1 MSVYP
6 LYKEIFPPTSVEHCL
21 CAKFTSPYD
30 TNLILARTSVLE
42 IYRFREEVDVASELA
57 AGENED
63 MEVQEFGGDEDQKF
77 LFPTL
82 TPASTAPVMT
92 ARLELVAKYKLHGN
106 IMSMGVVT
114 TITSAMNGLDS
125 LLLTFEDAKR
135 KQLSL
140 LEYSLATN
148 SIVTV
153 SIHFYEREDFKREF
167 LSNTYAP
174 KVHVDPSNRCAVT
187 NFYGDKLAIL
197 PFCQEETL
205 HIDEEETASNRPYAP
220 SFVVDLASIHPE
232 IKNVIDMTFLYDYYE
247 PTLAILFETVQT
259 WPGKLSSKKDT
270 CSLIIVSLDISQKH
284 YPIIYSPKPLPS
296 SSLRLI
302 PIPRPIG
309 GILVIFSNGIIHIDQ
324 SSPATGIALNA
335 FASSTT
341 DFPLS
346 YKYSTLGVAL
356 EGCQHVVIDSSRVM
370 LFSRDGDMYLV
381 ELIQDGRSVQR
392 IEIEKVGASTI
403 PSCACLVSDGYFFLG
418 SSLGES
424 YLIQYGEEGKEED
437 GENKERKRSLL
448 VRRNTAE
455 LDADLYGTDS
465 RTSTIVTS
473 TETENKKTGSGE
485 LWFRVCDTLINV
497 GPIVDMTVGE
507 PTYGED
513 DMNHNVRKDVELVTC
528 SGYGKTGSL
537 CVFHRAIIP
546 RIISSFDLSECNDM
560 WTVRCR
566 KEFIYEGV
574 RFDFGEAGSSM
585 EDSQSET
592 FDKYLFISKNAR
604 TMVLMTG
611 EDIQELDNAGFYT
624 EGPTISVGTLFNE
637 TRIVQVYA
645 NGISLLNADGITTQS
660 IPFSNDSEN
669 AVIVSAHIVDPYVLL
684 LCEDGSIK
692 LLKADDTSNEIV
704 FCKLT
709 SDINAEPIISCCVY
723 RDESDLFTLYRDL
736 TQYLPSKPLQPRKKP
751 PVSPQPENH
760 NSPQVTSQKL
770 HDLDDDIDNELY
782 GDDSIVEDIVIDEAN
797 NIIEKKEVRGEK
809 GEENGKTE
817 MQVDEEERAGNEE
830 ELKEDKKVAEH
841 KVTGME
847 DETKATFWAVL
858 LRIDG
863 ALEIYQLPD
872 FQEVFCFP
880 NFDSLPQVLSDVTS
894 RQNVKASGQ
903 SIEVIEILMTSLGEN
918 KKSPYLIVRTRLG
931 DILIYSAFR
940 SWTSS
945 DTTPVNYFLSTTPN
959 PTTPTTP
966 TVSYFPTRLA
976 LRFSRIHHEY
986 IARDPIHADT
996 EDKPV
1001 SNRTY
1006 PYNPDEPWPET
1017 SNPSPSLQS
1026 IMKSI
1031 KRRLIP
1037 FRNVKGFAGVFVT
1050 GARPV
1055 WVICGAKRYVRVL
1068 PMGGEDGI
1076 KAFTQF
1082 HNVNCVHGFLY
1093 SNIEDVC
1100 RMGILPSDF
1109 SYDLEW
1115 PVKKINLGRSVHG
1128 IEYHPDM
1135 QVHALLSSVTVSF
1148 RLHDDNGEPIVGE
1161 YEDPNFPPKT
1171 QKFTLELI
1179 SPVTWETVDRHDFNE
1194 DEQGLC
1200 IKCVSLQ
1207 TKSTASGRKAFIA
1220 VGTGYF
1226 RGEDVG
1232 MRGTIYVYEIIEVVP
1247 EPDNP
1252 QTNHKFKL
1260 LCFED
1265 VKGSVSAICD
1275 VNGYLLTCVGP
1286 KIFIRAF
1293 EDNDRLISV
1302 AFIDIQI
1309 YATCVSPIK
1318 DFILLGDIYNSAWFL
1333 GFQEEP
1339 AKLALLGKDYHKLS
1353 VIAANFILDDRV
1365 LYFVIADN
1373 DKNIHL
1379 FQYAPYNLQSFA
1391 GQKLVRRGDFHVGAQ
1406 INTMVRIKRRE
1417 VVRRDNAGA
1426 DQMMMTDEES
1436 GSFAELCLCG
1446 TLDGSIGMV
1455 TPIPEKMYKRMQL
1468 LHAQMVNGIPHPAG
1482 LNPKSFRLLQSKLR
1496 LLQNPVKSILD
1507 GDLIFEFPSLAQN
1520 RQREMTKQIGTSVER
1535 VMDDL
1540 LTMQIAL
1547 DHF

>member
-30 TNLILARTSVLE
+30 TNLILARRSVLE

-82 TPASTAPVMT
+82 TPASTSPAMT

-114 TITSAMNGLDS
+114 TITSAVNGLDS
-125 LLLTFEDAKR
+125 LLLTFEDAK
-135 KQLSL
+135 LSL

-167 LSNTYAP
+167 LSNTYPP
-174 KVHVDPSNRCAVT
+174 KVHVDPSNRCAVM

-296 SSLRLI
+296 SSLYLI

-309 GILVIFSNGIIHIDQ
+309 GILVIFSNGMIHIDQ

-346 YKYSTLGVAL
+346 YKYSNLGIAL
-356 EGCQHVVIDSSRVM
+356 ESCQHVVLDSSRVM

-403 PSCACLVSDGYFFLG
+403 SSCACSVFDRYFFLG

-424 YLIQYGEEGKEED
+424 YLIQWGEEGKEEN
-437 GENKERKRSLL
+437 GESKERKRSLL

-455 LDADLYGTDS
+455 LDAVPIPSTDVLTSTIPSALGPFISDFKDLYGTDS
-465 RTSTIVTS
+465 RTSTIITS
-473 TETENKKTGSGE
+473 TETESKKTGSGG

-507 PTYGED
+507 PTYGEG

-546 RIISSFDLSECNDM
+546 RVLSSFDLSECNDM

-574 RFDFGEAGSSM
+574 RFDFGKAGSSM

-592 FDKYLFISKNAR
+592 FDKYLFISKNTR

-645 NGISLLNADGITTQS
+645 NGISLLNADGVITQS

-669 AVIVSAHIVDPYVLL
+669 AVIVSAHIVDPYILL

-692 LLKADDTSNEIV
+692 LLKADDASNEVV

-709 SDINAEPIISCCVY
+709 SDANATAIVSCCLY

-760 NSPQVTSQKL
+760 NSPQVASQKL

-782 GDDSIVEDIVIDEAN
+782 GDD
-797 NIIEKKEVRGEK
+797 NIIEDVVIDKADNVGEKEEVREEK
-809 GEENGKTE
+809 SEENGRME
-817 MQVDEEERAGNEE
+817 MQVEKEEGAGKE
-830 ELKEDKKVAEH
+830 ELKEDRNVTEH
-841 KVTGME
+841 NVSGLME
-847 DETKATFWAVL
+847 DETKATFWAVV

-863 ALEIYQLPD
+863 AL
-872 FQEVFCFP
+872 
-880 NFDSLPQVLSDVTS
+880 
-894 RQNVKASGQ
+894 
-903 SIEVIEILMTSLGEN
+903 
-918 KKSPYLIVRTRLG
+918 
-931 DILIYSAFR
+931 
-940 SWTSS
+940 
-945 DTTPVNYFLSTTPN
+945 
-959 PTTPTTP
+959 
-966 TVSYFPTRLA
+966 
-976 LRFSRIHHEY
+976 EY

-1006 PYNPDEPWPET
+1006 PYNPDESWSET
-1017 SNPSPSLQS
+1017 SNSSSSLQS

-1031 KRRLIP
+1031 KRKLIP
-1037 FRNVKGFAGVFVT
+1037 FRNVKGFAGVFVP

-1055 WVICGAKRYVRVL
+1055 WVICGAKCYVRVL

-1093 SNIEDVC
+1093 SNVEDVC

-1109 SYDLEW
+1109 TYDLEW

-1161 YEDPNFPPKT
+1161 YEDPNFSPKS

-1318 DFILLGDIYNSAWFL
+1318 DFILLGDIYNSVWFL

-1353 VIAANFILDDRV
+1353 VIAANYILDDRV
-1365 LYFVIADN
+1365 LYFVVADN

-1406 INTMVRIKRRE
+1406 INTMARVKRRE
-1417 VVRRDNAGA
+1417 IVRRDNPGT

-1436 GSFAELCLCG
+1436 ESFAELCLCG

-1540 LTMQIAL
+1540 LTMQIGL